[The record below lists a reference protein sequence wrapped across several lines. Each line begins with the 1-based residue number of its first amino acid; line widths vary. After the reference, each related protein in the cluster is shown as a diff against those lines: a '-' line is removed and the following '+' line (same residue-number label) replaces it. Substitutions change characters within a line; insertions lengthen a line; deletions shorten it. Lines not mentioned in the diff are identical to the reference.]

1 MDLNAI
7 SNGEDFRREHGITRT
22 RGNDR
27 PLFHDHHMIGKA
39 GGQSE
44 VMQYDDNACSIQRT
58 LLSPIKHVEQ
68 MSGIERSDE
77 HKSELQSLMRISYA
91 VLCLHTQNEPLEV

>member
-7 SNGEDFRREHGITRT
+7 SSGEDFRREHGITRT
-22 RGNDR
+22 RSNDR
-27 PLFHDHHMIGKA
+27 PLFHDHHMIGNA

-58 LLSPIKHVEQ
+58 LHYPIKHVVL
-68 MSGIERSDE
+68 MSRIEAGQLPVLDQTSRTTTLSRGKE
-77 HKSELQSLMRISYA
+77 HTDLA
-91 VLCLHTQNEPLEV
+91 HTRT